1 MHFELKNHKGLGSEG
16 HDCCEWGYSKKH
28 PKQSGWYDP
37 VVNLHRATA
46 QPNGTSVRVTRDGDR
61 VSLRG
66 GPGGVRDETSDT
78 SRPVHREYPVIR
90 TLAEGEEYEAVNL
103 AAATVEPSCPGGWY
117 QVRHPKANDQVR
129 HPQSVDLGGGFETLW
144 GGEGA
149 RIPDGWI
156 CLSDG
161 DYTFLK
167 VLGTALQP
175 FTDHPIVPGVTPV
188 KAVHFTQL
196 RTRIDELRAAEGLRG
211 FAWTDPVLRAGV
223 TRVRLDHL
231 LELRFALEAA
241 YAAAGRP
248 APPWT
253 DAAPPVGG
261 RTPIRAAHL
270 MELRAAV
277 ITLQ

>member
-1 MHFELKNHKGLGSEG
+1 MHFELKNHKTLGSES

-28 PKQSGWYDP
+28 PKQSGWYDS

-46 QPNGTSVRVTRDGDR
+46 QPNGTRVRVTPEGDE
-61 VSLRG
+61 VHLRG
-66 GPGGVRDETSDT
+66 GPGGVRDGTSDAA
-78 SRPVHREYPVIR
+78 RPADRKYPVIT
-90 TLAEGEEYEAVNL
+90 TLAKGEEYEAVNL

-117 QVRHPKANDQVR
+117 QVE
-129 HPQSVDLGGGFETLW
+129 HPQAETPGRGFEAPSW
-144 GGEGA
+144 GGESA

-161 DYTFLK
+161 DYTFLE
-167 VLGTALQP
+167 VLGTAPQP

-188 KAVHFTQL
+188 RAVHFTEL
-196 RTRIDELRAAEGLRG
+196 RTRIDELRAAAEGLRR

-277 ITLQ
+277 IALQ